1 MAKLQHYFER
11 FLGNCVSRS
20 FRRERPLV
28 IGVAG
33 SVGKT
38 STKTAI
44 GIALGAHEAGT
55 GVVMTEKNYNNE
67 LGVPLVVFGC
77 DMPHRSPVLWI
88 QLLGKAFLTSIGLL
102 KLRARVFVLELGTDK
117 PGDLDYLINM
127 THPTIGVLTAIG
139 IEHTEFFGSIEGVER
154 EEMTLIRRLPADG
167 IAVVN
172 VDDRRIQNAIA
183 SLPVRQVGF
192 GTGDTAMAQVFET
205 RIEVDSEKPE
215 SSGLFVDISVFG
227 KTRPLRLTG
236 TVGRPQAY
244 AVAAAIACVISIDAD
259 LKTAIRRLEE
269 QFHGMPGRM
278 SLIEGIKHSWLI
290 DDSYNSSPLAVAS
303 ALRDLASFPVVE
315 GARRIAA
322 LGDMRELGALT
333 EDAHRE
339 EGLLAA
345 EVGVDMLVVCG
356 TLAHVVARAAKEGG
370 MPDEHIFTFA
380 NSAEVGLFIQE
391 RMKKGDVILIK
402 GSQNTVFM
410 ERVTKELMAHPEEAG
425 QLLVR
430 QSAEW
435 EEQRRLT

>member
-1 MAKLQHYFER
+1 MANLQHYFER
-11 FLGNCVSRS
+11 FLGTCVSRS
-20 FRRERPLV
+20 FQRERPLV

-77 DMPHRSPVLWI
+77 EMPHRSPVLWLK
-88 QLLGKAFLTSIGLL
+88 LLGTAFCTSIGLM

-117 PGDLDYLINM
+117 PGDLDYLISM
-127 THPTIGVLTAIG
+127 TQPSIGVLTAIG

-154 EEMTLIRRLPADG
+154 EEMTLIRRLPSDG

-172 VDDRRIQNAIA
+172 VDDRRIMSASA
-183 SLPVRQVGF
+183 SLPVRKIGF
-192 GTGDTAMAQVFET
+192 GTADTALAQIFET
-205 RIEVDSEKPE
+205 RIEVDPAQPE
-215 SSGLFVDISVFG
+215 SSGLYVDVSVFG
-227 KTRPLRLTG
+227 KARPLRLTG

-244 AVAAAIACVISIDAD
+244 AVAAAIACVTAIDAD
-259 LKTAIRRLEE
+259 LTVAIRRLEE

-278 SLIEGIKHSWLI
+278 SLIEGIKRTWLI

-303 ALRDLASFPVVE
+303 ALRDLAAFPVAE
-315 GARRIAA
+315 GAKRIAA

-339 EGLLAA
+339 EGLLVA
-345 EVGVDMLVVCG
+345 ELGVDMLVVCG

-370 MPDEHIFTFA
+370 MPEEHIFTFG
-380 NSAEVGLFIQE
+380 NSAEVGLFIQD
-391 RMKKGDVILIK
+391 RMKQGDVILIK

-410 ERVTKELMAHPEEAG
+410 ERVTKELMAHPERAA

-430 QSAEW
+430 QSADW
-435 EEQRRLT
+435 EIKRRL